1 MMNQILIIFLL
12 DHIWTNWLI
21 IVSIHLIL
29 QFLSICFRKNKK
41 VTVKLLIF
49 SQSRKYVIH
58 NVSMT
63 TSFLYFLVEPSHES
77 NNSLIMDYF
86 VMSFFV
92 CYKLSTYF
100 AFIMLYAVF
109 VQAIICLYFYYSFL
123 YSNRELS
130 SRMNFC
136 SLYAEK
142 FSKSIHYTMTYFY

>member
-1 MMNQILIIFLL
+1 M
-12 DHIWTNWLI
+12 
-21 IVSIHLIL
+21 
-29 QFLSICFRKNKK
+29 
-41 VTVKLLIF
+41 TVKLLIF

-58 NVSMT
+58 NVSMI

-109 VQAIICLYFYYSFL
+109 VQAIICLFTLFVKKISWLVFPIFNLIFL
-123 YSNRELS
+123 WSWLKILMLICCFLRLKFVSNFLIFPLSMKLYEL
-130 SRMNFC
+130 NC
-136 SLYAEK
+136 IIKLLN
-142 FSKSIHYTMTYFY
+142 